1 MRKGLVISGGGARG
15 LFTIQI
21 LRRMLTDKF
30 DFSEIKA
37 ISGVSVG
44 SIIGAMIAQGDIN
57 LVIDLF
63 DNIRNKD
70 VYKGKLSLTRVAWAL
85 ATGKNYILDIEPL
98 YATLSKYISLEK
110 ALSGTPFSFG
120 LVDMATGAYRTFYS
134 QDFSTNEDYIRAIM
148 ASCSQ
153 EVIWRPQSFRTKT
166 ETIQYGADGGI
177 VTVSPIGSA
186 ISNEIDQ
193 LIIINNTPSHIGYTS
208 KLNNLGLVALR
219 MLDILLNSSF
229 NKDLNKFDERN
240 ASAQAGDKR
249 YLYVPSL
256 LYQTTLQDDGLDF
269 DTEQT
274 RKARISNA
282 DIIYEQ
288 ILSKN
293 Q

>member
-21 LRRMLTDKF
+21 LRRMLADKF

-63 DNIRNKD
+63 DNIGNKD

-85 ATGKNYILDIEPL
+85 ATGKNYVLDIEPL
-98 YATLSKYISLEK
+98 YTTLSKYISLEK
-110 ALSGTPFSFG
+110 ALSGVPFSFG
-120 LVDMATGAYRTFYS
+120 LVDMATGAYRTFYP

-153 EVIWRPQSFRTKT
+153 EVIWQPQSFRTKT
-166 ETIQYGADGGI
+166 EVINYGADGGI
-177 VTVSPIGSA
+177 VTVSPIGA
-186 ISNEIDQ
+186 VISNEIDE
-193 LIIINNTPSHIGYTS
+193 LLIINNTPSHIGYTS

-229 NKDLNKFDERN
+229 QKDLDKFDERN
-240 ASAQAGDKR
+240 AAAQAGDKR
-249 YLYVPSL
+249 YIYVPSKI
-256 LYQTTLQDDGLDF
+256 YQTTLQDDGLDF
-269 DTEQT
+269 DTESV
-274 RKARISNA
+274 RKARLA
-282 DIIYEQ
+282 DANRVY
-288 ILSKN
+288 SWK
-293 Q
+293 

>member
-21 LRRMLTDKF
+21 LRRMLADKF

-85 ATGKNYILDIEPL
+85 ATGKNYVLDIEPL

-110 ALSGTPFSFG
+110 ALSGVPFSFG
-120 LVDMATGAYRTFYS
+120 LVDMATGAYRTFYP

-153 EVIWRPQSFRTKT
+153 EVIWQPQSFRTKT
-166 ETIQYGADGGI
+166 ETIHYGADGGI
-177 VTVSPIGSA
+177 VTVSPIGA
-186 ISNEIDQ
+186 VISNEIDEI
-193 LIIINNTPSHIGYTS
+193 LIINNTPSHIGYTS

-229 NKDLNKFDERN
+229 NKDLDKFDERN
-240 ASAQAGDKR
+240 AAAQAGDKR
-249 YLYVPSL
+249 YIYVPSKI
-256 LYQTTLQDDGLDF
+256 YQTTLQDDGLDF
-269 DTEQT
+269 DTESV
-274 RKARISNA
+274 RKARLA
-282 DIIYEQ
+282 DANRAY
-288 ILSKN
+288 SWK
-293 Q
+293 

>member
-15 LFTIQI
+15 LFAIQI
-21 LRRMLTDKF
+21 LRRMLADKF

-85 ATGKNYILDIEPL
+85 ATGKNYVLDIEPL
-98 YATLSKYISLEK
+98 YATLSKYISLDK
-110 ALSGTPFSFG
+110 ALSGVPFSFG
-120 LVDMATGAYRTFYS
+120 LVDMATGAYRTFYP

-153 EVIWRPQSFRTKT
+153 EVIWQPQSFRTKT
-166 ETIQYGADGGI
+166 EVINYGADGGI
-177 VTVSPIGSA
+177 VTVSPIGA
-186 ISNEIDQ
+186 VISNEIDEI
-193 LIIINNTPSHIGYTS
+193 LIINNTPSHIGYTS

-229 NKDLNKFDERN
+229 NKDLDKFDERN
-240 ASAQAGDKR
+240 AAAQAGDKR
-249 YLYVPSL
+249 YIYVPSKI
-256 LYQTTLQDDGLDF
+256 YQTTLQDDGLDF
-269 DTEQT
+269 DTEAV
-274 RKARISNA
+274 RKARLA
-282 DIIYEQ
+282 DANMVY
-288 ILSKN
+288 SWK
-293 Q
+293 